1 MWSPHE
7 GAKMLESAM
16 YKNFHREAFSR
27 AYIHAVAAA
36 AGFKYSDGPLPDD
49 DHVDVTI
56 TSRGPMGLIRS
67 PKVDIQAKCKL
78 GAPEGDPISYALD
91 IDDYEGLRHLDYASP
106 RVLVVIFVPH
116 DAALWAE
123 HTAHE
128 LILRYCGY
136 WACLQGHPQSSNKA
150 TVTVN
155 LPRRNMF
162 SVGGLT
168 ELMARIGRKESL

>member
-1 MWSPHE
+1 MWSP
-7 GAKMLESAM
+7 
-16 YKNFHREAFSR
+16 RELAERVRECHVPELPSGSVQP

-36 AGFKYSDGPLPDD
+36 AGFKYSDGPIPDD

-78 GAPEGDPISYALD
+78 GAPEGDPISYPLD

-106 RVLVVIFVPH
+106 RILVVMFVPH
-116 DAALWAE
+116 DVALWAQHSE
-123 HTAHE
+123 EE
-128 LILRYCGY
+128 LMLRHCAY
-136 WACLQGHPQSSNKA
+136 WTCLQGHPQTSNKA
-150 TVTVN
+150 TVTVH
-155 LPRRNMF
+155 LPRRNTF
-162 SVGGLT
+162 SAAGLT